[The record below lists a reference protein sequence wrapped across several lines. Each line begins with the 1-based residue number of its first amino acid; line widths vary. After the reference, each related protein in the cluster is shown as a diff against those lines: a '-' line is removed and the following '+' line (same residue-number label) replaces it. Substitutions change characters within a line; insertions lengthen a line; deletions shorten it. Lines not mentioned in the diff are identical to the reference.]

1 MTGRGMNREL
11 LEAVAVKALDYPYR
25 VWGFGEGMALLGI
38 IRAATVLGRPQWI
51 DAVREL
57 VEPTLKT
64 EPGPLDHLIPLEVLA
79 ELGIDMTQRFTNA
92 AGMGPH
98 RPDLQGLDTMV
109 WVDCMHTDIP
119 GFMLA
124 GRPDAA
130 AQAIRLACARF
141 QDESGLFSHG
151 YDGKPNRVHWG
162 RGQGWALHGLIAG
175 GSPQAQTV
183 LHALSKHEEDG
194 RWRTVVDNPAAPLEN
209 SVSALVA
216 AAAFELSPDW
226 YALGR
231 RALRAAISQ
240 LDADGGLPV
249 SEATPVG
256 SYVDRGTGIYPWGQ
270 GPLLLA
276 LLKEQP

>member
-1 MTGRGMNREL
+1 MNREL
-11 LEAVAVKALDYPYR
+11 VEAVASKALDYPYR
-25 VWGFGEGMALLGI
+25 MWGFGEGMALLGI
-38 IRAATVLGRPQWI
+38 IRAARVLDRPQWI
-51 DAVREL
+51 DAVWEL
-57 VEPTLKT
+57 IEPTLKT
-64 EPGPLDHLIPLEVLA
+64 EPGPLDHLIPLEVLV
-79 ELGIDMTQRFTNA
+79 EFDIDLTHRFASA

-98 RPDLQGLDTMV
+98 RPDLKGLETMV

-130 AQAIRLACARF
+130 AQAIRLACLRF

-175 GSPQAQTV
+175 GSPQAGVV
-183 LHALSKHEEDG
+183 LHALEKHEEDG
-194 RWRTVVDNPAAPLEN
+194 RWRTVVDDSSAPLEN

-216 AAAFELSPDW
+216 AAVFELGDSSW
-226 YALGR
+226 YPMGK
-231 RALRAAISQ
+231 RALRAAIAQ